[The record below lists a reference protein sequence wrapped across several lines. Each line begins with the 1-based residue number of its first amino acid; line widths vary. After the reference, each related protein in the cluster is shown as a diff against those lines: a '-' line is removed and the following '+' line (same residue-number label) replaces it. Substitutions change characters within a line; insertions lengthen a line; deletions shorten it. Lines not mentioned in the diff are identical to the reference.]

1 MVSTSTF
8 LLALIIVS
16 ISNLTALTTSQDV
29 ENGNRESVD
38 RVASHFRRILQ
49 DSPGKMLGRMPP
61 NQVEQAILRKTLQN
75 LDPSK
80 WAQFTPAPLAAT
92 EEPSCYVELQVTQ
105 RMPGRC
111 TKLGGKIPACQSND
125 IVTIDYGSCE

>member
-1 MVSTSTF
+1 M
-8 LLALIIVS
+8 
-16 ISNLTALTTSQDV
+16 
-29 ENGNRESVD
+29 
-38 RVASHFRRILQ
+38 LQ
-49 DSPGKMLGRMPP
+49 DSPGRMLGRFPS
-61 NQVEQAILRKTLQN
+61 NELQQGILRKALQN
-75 LDPSK
+75 LDPSQ
-80 WAQFTPAPLAAT
+80 WAQFTPAPMATT